1 MRNLP
6 TERVPRRLRG
16 AALSTLVFLA
26 VVVACSETASDAGPR
41 FDDETTEG
49 VVTELTCMKHQ
60 PRAPGPRYTDD
71 SIRRTDETLALL
83 RYYTANGAKPYCD
96 GNDVTDIDRQW
107 IDVYIALGADEEK
120 VKRP

>member
-6 TERVPRRLRG
+6 TERAPRRLRG

-26 VVVACSETASDAGPR
+26 VVVACSEKAPDAGPR
-41 FDDETTEG
+41 FDDETTDG

-60 PRAPGPRYTDD
+60 PEAPGPRYTDD
-71 SIRRTDETLALL
+71 SLRRTDEALALL

-96 GNDVTDIDRQW
+96 GNDVTGIDRQW
-107 IDVYIALGADEEK
+107 IDVYLALGADEEK

>member
-26 VVVACSETASDAGPR
+26 VVVACSEKGPDTGPR
-41 FDDETTEG
+41 FDDETTDG

-60 PRAPGPRYTDD
+60 PRAPGARYTDD

-107 IDVYIALGADEEK
+107 IDVYLALGADEEK